1 MITATTAPSLDTLSQ
16 QLEAMAQALATAN
29 AQNADLARQNS
40 SARWENPA
48 LVWPLFAASLIRAPA

>member
-29 AQNADLARQNS
+29 AQNADLARQI
-40 SARWENPA
+40 P
-48 LVWPLFAASLIRAPA
+48 WP